1 MSIFLDIA
9 LTQEN
14 GSFSS
19 WLFSD
24 YYYGRKSMPQDH
36 RATPF
41 RSSSNDADLSAGVA
55 SCIMTVGTRRTM
67 PSRSVFFENRPLA
80 ALLEYINVAQ

>member
-24 YYYGRKSMPQDH
+24 YYGRKSMPQDH

-55 SCIMTVGTRRTM
+55 SCIMTVGTRQTM

-80 ALLEYINVAQ
+80 ALFECINVAQ